1 MREGTREI
9 TSWWV
14 KLCSDGA
21 LWHWCQDQGWR
32 PGNDSVNLSPSF
44 LLEFCEFPSAG
55 KDFITLEEAKSNLY
69 TRELWLKASRNSDEA
84 FVFLLSMTD
93 YARVQK
99 KKKGKGIKK
108 SKVDPKDICN
118 YCKEPSHW
126 KKDCSKKRKTLLL
139 PLFRIIP
146 HQKIICFWVLVNNYK
161 NILKNGYST
170 QAVLIICV
178 YTKVGL

>member
-1 MREGTREI
+1 
-9 TSWWV
+9 
-14 KLCSDGA
+14 
-21 LWHWCQDQGWR
+21 
-32 PGNDSVNLSPSF
+32 
-44 LLEFCEFPSAG
+44 
-55 KDFITLEEAKSNLY
+55 
-69 TRELWLKASRNSDEA
+69 
-84 FVFLLSMTD
+84 MTD
-93 YARVQK
+93 YARVKK

-161 NILKNGYST
+161 IILKNGYST

-178 YTKVGL
+178 YTKVVLKKILVSTVPWIQKVFLIGLKVELCKSEGKGSICYLKALGPLTEQIDAINDVSLIKDVSMFYAEGSSTKHRCLMSLA